1 MDGGYGSVTIVHDAR
16 SPEDVFQDFCGR
28 RSGIVKALT
37 IEVEKFYKQCD
48 PGQGGRD
55 GSTPDSA
62 DINMFLYFAREGE
75 LVPLWTA

>member
-1 MDGGYGSVTIVHDAR
+1 VDPGPRLGLGLGLKAHGPQSIFTI
-16 SPEDVFQDFCGR
+16 
-28 RSGIVKALT
+28 LLL
-37 IEVEKFYKQCD
+37 CD
-48 PGQGGRD
+48 KTGQGGRD